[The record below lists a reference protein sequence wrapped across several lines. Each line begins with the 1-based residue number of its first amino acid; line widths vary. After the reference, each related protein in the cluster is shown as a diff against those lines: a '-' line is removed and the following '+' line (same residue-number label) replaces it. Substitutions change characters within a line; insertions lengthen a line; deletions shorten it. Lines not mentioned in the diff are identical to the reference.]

1 MFLKVLQ
8 NSKENTCARVSFLIN
23 LQVETSNVSE
33 KETLP
38 QVFSYKFCEI
48 SNKNLSYRT
57 PSMAASEHI
66 SGTVSHCVKEMI
78 QNEALGLIF
87 LFVEKTKE
95 AATRRCYKKGVLKR
109 DLRLN

>member
-1 MFLKVLQ
+1 
-8 NSKENTCARVSFLIN
+8 
-23 LQVETSNVSE
+23 
-33 KETLP
+33 
-38 QVFSYKFCEI
+38 
-48 SNKNLSYRT
+48 
-57 PSMAASEHI
+57 MAASEHI